1 MVDAFRV
8 NIVGLSNT
16 IHHFD
21 YELGDEFFKR
31 YGTDLISRGSFVVN
45 VTINKHETF
54 LEVDFDIK
62 GTARLICDRSL
73 DEFDYPIETHK
84 MVVFKFGDEDREI
97 TEEIML
103 IHRDTVSLE
112 LGQFIYEFISLTV
125 PMKKLHPRFTDDEED
140 EDEESETGKIVYSSS
155 SNEENDRE
163 DDDDIDPRWEK
174 LKKLK

>member
-1 MVDAFRV
+1 
-8 NIVGLSNT
+8 
-16 IHHFD
+16 
-21 YELGDEFFKR
+21 
-31 YGTDLISRGSFVVN
+31 
-45 VTINKHETF
+45 
-54 LEVDFDIK
+54 
-62 GTARLICDRSL
+62 
-73 DEFDYPIETHK
+73 
-84 MVVFKFGDEDREI
+84 
-97 TEEIML
+97 ML

-125 PMKKLHPRFTDDEED
+125 PMKKLHPRFTEDEED